1 MQSLIKL
8 EGTEEVFKNLRKYGE
23 KVSKA
28 NEAAA
33 KRGSKVILEEMWDN
47 IGKGDPYPEWI
58 TGELEN
64 SIKSK
69 IDGVGKTYAVA
80 HIGTIGA
87 TKEQAIIANSVEY
100 GHAFPYQGRD
110 RIGKRKHSESKAADN
125 RVKAYPFA
133 RPAIKAKKYKVRKI
147 YKQEL
152 QKIFGS
158 GNEGS

>member
-1 MQSLIKL
+1 MQSTVKL
-8 EGTEEVFKNLRKYGE
+8 EGMEEVFKNLRKYGD

-33 KRGSKVILEEMWDN
+33 KRGSQVVLEEIWDN
-47 IGKGDPYPEWI
+47 IGKGAPYPEWI

-69 IDGVGKTYAVA
+69 IDGVGKTFAVA
-80 HIGTIGA
+80 HIGTLDA

-100 GHAFPYQGRD
+100 GHAFPGQGRD
-110 RIGKRKHSESKAADN
+110 VIGKTEHSKSKMSEN

-133 RPAIKAKKYKVRKI
+133 RPAIKSSKRKVNKI
-147 YKQEL
+147 YKEEL

-158 GNEGS
+158 NNEGD

>member
-1 MQSLIKL
+1 MQSSIKL

-33 KRGSKVILEEMWDN
+33 KRGSKVILEEMEDN
-47 IGKGDPYPEWI
+47 IGKGKPYPEWI

-69 IDGVGKTYAVA
+69 IDGVGKTFAVA
-80 HIGTIGA
+80 HIGTLDA

-110 RIGKRKHSESKAADN
+110 RNKKKHAENKAAGN